1 MLRNSG
7 YHMVGAMGMVLLL
20 TSCSDTDYVMRPPA
34 PEKLPSLENP
44 IRGTADSVVNVPVQI
59 DISAF
64 LHAANDP
71 NLIPKKFDHWRNLAK
86 HPKGVDY
93 KYYAE
98 RDDFTVEREAA
109 HSVDGRESGLSLR
122 NWWKDIDL
130 SGVSLF
136 VSAPL
141 RYKVGAR
148 SQAQGAESWTQCGD
162 GSGWPRQA
170 TLNGSI
176 AMGMTPDY
184 GVSASLRSV
193 TVHPIE
199 PCQLRISDVDLQ
211 QAVNSA
217 IEDQVRGGLNSAVS
231 HLNGL
236 SVKSRAEDV
245 WAALQN
251 PIQLEPDTW
260 LLLNLDKVRHTGF
273 SKEGHVVTDT
283 LQLTA
288 HPVIVLGA
296 EPPARSTALPQLV
309 TDASSPDF
317 RGVADV
323 QDGYSEKRPGSEQFH
338 VLADIQVDYSTLS
351 KTLSNRLKGKR
362 VANKGNFIRM
372 TGAAISALGENQVLL
387 RVDFTG
393 DARGHVYLIGKP
405 EINGLTRTVYL
416 GGLRYDPA
424 TTHLLQT
431 TAPDWLY
438 HAPLLESITPEVVLG
453 VTPKIDQLRDL
464 LQTGLNRTLSPT
476 VSMQGT
482 VTSMQGIAVFAD
494 VDALHVRAMG
504 DGALTVTGDGKP

>member
-1 MLRNSG
+1 MLRNSRC
-7 YHMVGAMGMVLLL
+7 HIVGAVGMVLLL
-20 TSCSDTDYVMRPPA
+20 TSCSDTDYVIRPPA
-34 PEKLPSLENP
+34 PEKLPSLETP
-44 IRGTADSVVNVPVQI
+44 LRGTADSVINVPMPMDV
-59 DISAF
+59 SAF
-64 LHAANDP
+64 LDAINDS
-71 NLIPKKFDHWRNLAK
+71 NVTPKKFDHWRNLVK

-98 RDDFTVEREAA
+98 RDDFAIERETPHAI
-109 HSVDGRESGLSLR
+109 DEKESGLSLR

-141 RYKVGAR
+141 RYKIGTR
-148 SQAQGAESWTQCGD
+148 SHAQGAESSDQCGE
-162 GSGWPRQA
+162 GSGWPRPA
-170 TLNGSI
+170 TLTGSI

-193 TVHPIE
+193 TVHPSE
-199 PCQLRISDVDLQ
+199 PCQLRVSDVDLQ
-211 QAVNSA
+211 QAFNSTLEA
-217 IEDQVRGGLNSAVS
+217 QVRGGLVNAVS
-231 HLNGL
+231 HLNAL

-245 WAALQN
+245 WTALQN

-260 LLLNLDKVRHTGF
+260 LMINPDKVRHRGF

-283 LQLTA
+283 LQVTA
-288 HPVIVLGA
+288 HPVIVYGA
-296 EPPARSTALPQLV
+296 EPPATSTALPQLV
-309 TDASSPDF
+309 TETASPDF

-323 QDGYSEKRPGSEQFH
+323 HDSYSEKRPGSEPFH
-338 VLADIQVDYSTLS
+338 VMADVQVDYGTLS

-362 VANKGNFIRM
+362 VANKGNWIRV
-372 TGAAISALGENQVLL
+372 TRAAISGLGENQVLL

-393 DARGHVYLIGKP
+393 DALGHVYLIGKP

-438 HAPLLESITPEVVLG
+438 HAPLLETITHEIVLG

-464 LQTGLNRTLSPT
+464 LKTGLNRTLSPN

-482 VTSMQGIAVFAD
+482 VTTMQGIAVFAGA
-494 VDALHVRAMG
+494 DALHVRAMS
-504 DGALTVTGDGKP
+504 DGALTVMGDGKP